1 MSYGGTGSPVAIFEN
16 ENQWETAEI
25 PRWFSPGDFVLY
37 WKTSCS
43 LWERMRFA
51 KYKMFYKTTLHKIL
65 LFLQNILSS
74 TYSMHYIW
82 FPHSAGEG
90 GLLST
95 FVLTLAYLLFFRKG
109 DRVRVTT
116 VPNLACGCWTAD
128 LLRCVY
134 RAASAPLWWY
144 VPSCGPTLKVDR
156 HLYRFV
162 SFKQIWIIWCINVFT
177 SLLGL
182 VIVSHLSPRGLGRF
196 RWYQSC

>member
-1 MSYGGTGSPVAIFEN
+1 MLLRKVVSKKVRRLSRELWWTGSPVAVFEN

-25 PRWFSPGDFVLY
+25 PGWFSPGDFVLY

-43 LWERMRFA
+43 FGRGCA
-51 KYKMFYKTTLHKIL
+51 
-65 LFLQNILSS
+65 LQNTKCFTKQPCIKYCCFCKISWAPHIPCIISDFPIPRVKVGCWVRL
-74 TYSMHYIW
+74 YS
-82 FPHSAGEG
+82 P
-90 GLLST
+90 LLICCFSE
-95 FVLTLAYLLFFRKG
+95 KG

-144 VPSCGPTLKVDR
+144 VPSCGPTLKVVR

-162 SFKQIWIIWCINVFT
+162 SFKQIWN
-177 SLLGL
+177 
-182 VIVSHLSPRGLGRF
+182 HLM
-196 RWYQSC
+196 YKCVY